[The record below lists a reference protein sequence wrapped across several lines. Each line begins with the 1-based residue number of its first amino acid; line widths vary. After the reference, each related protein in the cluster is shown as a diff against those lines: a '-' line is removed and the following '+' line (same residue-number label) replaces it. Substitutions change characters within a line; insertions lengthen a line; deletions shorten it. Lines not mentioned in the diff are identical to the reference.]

1 MNGDWSGLLVQFAV
15 TAIVILALI
24 ALVYWLMRRYSA
36 AGLGKIGRGR
46 VPRLAIVDA
55 MSVDGR
61 RKLVLVRRDNVE
73 HLLLIG
79 GPSDMVV
86 EQTIQRP
93 RRPKPATTTA
103 PTTELEAVLQ
113 TPEEVHAAPSHSAP
127 PPPPPRTYAS
137 TQNGAR
143 PSAADPER
151 PFTFRRATPSL
162 SSASPAPPS
171 RSDAP
176 SPARYV
182 DVQRPTRIETPVA
195 AAEASAPLAEE
206 PEPTLPD
213 LPTVDLPDGDEEPAF
228 VTNGSGIASVE
239 IAAEPPRPAE
249 RSPFAKPDTGNG
261 SETGGKLADL
271 ENEMARLLGEIT
283 QKRHS

>member
-79 GPSDMVV
+79 GPSDVVV

-113 TPEEVHAAPSHSAP
+113 TPEEVHTAPSHSAP

-137 TQNGAR
+137 TQNGRVRASRAR
-143 PSAADPER
+143 ASFHVPP
-151 PFTFRRATPSL
+151 ATPSL

-182 DVQRPTRIETPVA
+182 DVQRPTRIDTPVA
-195 AAEASAPLAEE
+195 AAETPGPLVEE
-206 PEPTLPD
+206 LEPTLPD

-228 VTNGSGIASVE
+228 VTNGSGTASVE

-261 SETGGKLADL
+261 SEAGGKLADL